1 MGNAM
6 SKVSVVLGSTREGRL
21 GERVATWVMQNAP
34 QAELLDLKA
43 INLPFYDEAKTPDDL
58 GGKYSNS
65 TAQLWHDKIVASDCL
80 VFVTPEY
87 NHSYPGVLKN
97 AIDYMFSD
105 WKGKRYL
112 IISYSSGG
120 WAGVRAAMQLRG
132 LLDYIGLDCRGEINL
147 PLADK
152 LISPDGTMSDAKMTE
167 RLQKSLATLQA

>member
-21 GERVATWVMQNAP
+21 GERVANWVLQQAP
-34 QAELLDLKA
+34 GAELLDLKA

-58 GGKYSNS
+58 NGNYSNPV
-65 TAQLWHDKIVASDCL
+65 AQQWHDKIVGTDCL

-97 AIDYMFSD
+97 AIDYMFSA
-105 WKGKRYL
+105 WKGKRYM
-112 IISYSSGG
+112 IVSYSSGG

-132 LLDYIGLDCRGEINL
+132 LLDYIGLDCHGEINL
-147 PLADK
+147 PLADQ
-152 LISPDGTMSDAKMTE
+152 LIAVDGTMSDPKLTD
-167 RLQKSLATLQA
+167 RLKKSLAALQA